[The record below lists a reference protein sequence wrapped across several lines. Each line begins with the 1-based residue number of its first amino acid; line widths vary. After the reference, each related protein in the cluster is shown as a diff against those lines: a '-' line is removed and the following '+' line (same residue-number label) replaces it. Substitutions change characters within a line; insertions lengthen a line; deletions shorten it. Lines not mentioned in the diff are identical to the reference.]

1 MRAACG
7 PRVCFLVEPIKLGS
21 LSNYDNDGNNN
32 VTNWHT
38 WQYAMKSNSFA
49 RLARAFF
56 IFGQFADVLVLSTTW
71 NHLFCSCVDDVS
83 IWWPI
88 FNLVF
93 LTLILFQLTFSLP
106 STSSLLKLPNIYCYL
121 QFQLSSLTSTMLEFV
136 PHSLKSLTLSL
147 IFILYRN
154 KSNLRM
160 ISHST
165 VQRSSDTTSHSF
177 KAPHRVQLK

>member
-1 MRAACG
+1 MRAACA
-7 PRVCFLVEPIKLGS
+7 PRVCFLVDPIKLGS

-32 VTNWHT
+32 VSNWHT
-38 WQYAMKSNSFA
+38 WLWKTTVLHALHVHFSFLDNSQPFSFFPRREITCFA
-49 RLARAFF
+49 
-56 IFGQFADVLVLSTTW
+56 VVWTTW
-71 NHLFCSCVDDVS
+71 A
-83 IWWPI
+83 WWPI